1 MNPIAWIQ
9 GLEGPGLV
17 AVICGLLFIEECGV
31 PLPFAPGD
39 LMLAIAG
46 IAIAGGRV
54 NAVLMVMAAFA
65 ATTVGAVLGRE
76 ISALVG
82 WDRLMTVAGWV
93 RARKPLERASE
104 LLTRSGWRAVF
115 TARLIPGLRIYT
127 TQVAGVSRM
136 PRLTFY
142 AGLIPATALYIAAF
156 VGLGA
161 AFGHP
166 ILDLIRVAEHQVLVL
181 VLLLLVGIALFLLGR
196 SRLRTT
202 LTALEVAGW
211 TGLRFRVDSP
221 RLFLIPACIGIN
233 FAGHAIAVGLKLP
246 LFLDSIGTI
255 LCAVLAGPWVGG
267 SVGLITNLVSSNTVD
282 PIAAPYSVVSFAVGF
297 TAGVGGYLSWHKQWS
312 GWISLWLTCFLVASV
327 VSTPISLLTNDGR
340 SGVPLGDGITAFIA
354 SAHFPGVLAAFVG
367 EAAIDL
373 PDKLLTVV
381 AVLLIYQGLP
391 RREASPGVEIDL
403 REAFTYAFRSNERF
417 RKIMIA
423 ALCVLFSWVLLIPY
437 FLLIGYAV
445 RLARNIRGGRR
456 ELPPWDHFRELLKDG
471 FLISVLSVIWQIP
484 GLVLSAFEGSA
495 VLVAAGGLWGLLVL
509 VAQPAIWSQYLRGGF
524 RSGFNIAAIARRLRF
539 NLGLTVVVGA
549 LGVVLLGVALS
560 GLVALLVGVAVTV
573 PYAIY
578 VNAHLLGTYAN
589 ATDGAALRPS

>member
-1 MNPIAWIQ
+1 
-9 GLEGPGLV
+9 
-17 AVICGLLFIEECGV
+17 
-31 PLPFAPGD
+31 
-39 LMLAIAG
+39 
-46 IAIAGGRV
+46 
-54 NAVLMVMAAFA
+54 
-65 ATTVGAVLGRE
+65 
-76 ISALVG
+76 
-82 WDRLMTVAGWV
+82 
-93 RARKPLERASE
+93 
-104 LLTRSGWRAVF
+104 
-115 TARLIPGLRIYT
+115 
-127 TQVAGVSRM
+127 
-136 PRLTFY
+136 
-142 AGLIPATALYIAAF
+142 
-156 VGLGA
+156 
-161 AFGHP
+161 
-166 ILDLIRVAEHQVLVL
+166 LIRVAEHQVLVL
-181 VLLLLVGIALFLLGR
+181 VLVLLVGIALFLLGR

-202 LTALEVAGW
+202 LIALEVAGW

-354 SAHFPGVLAAFVG
+354 SAHFPGVLAAYVG

-456 ELPPWDHFRELLKDG
+456 ELPAWDHLRELLKDG

-484 GLVLSAFEGSA
+484 GVVLSAFEGSA

-560 GLVALLVGVAVTV
+560 GLVALLVGVALTV

-589 ATDGAALRPS
+589 ATDGAALRQS